1 MNVKLR
7 TVVGFI
13 AGIYYNE
20 RLHMANYMLRLEI
33 TTNTT
38 NTYNQN
44 IALDRIHF
52 FINEIV
58 NSSIIISSNS
68 QLKQIRDYAKA
79 GLNVIELPMEPFDQ
93 VVSLALMQKL
103 NSICE
108 QNVIITEI
116 DLTGSLSDGVSYQT
130 NLTDPRGEFSKTGW
144 WNDPELNWYDRNIL
158 TSNKES
164 IVRLDKRLTW
174 QEVHLAWEEDKKPRD
189 PKKDNTVVVGKFKRK
204 ND

>member
-7 TVVGFI
+7 TLVNFI

-20 RLHMANYMLRLEI
+20 RLHMANYMLGIEI

-44 IALDRIHF
+44 IALDRLHF

-58 NSSIIISSNS
+58 NSSIFISSDH
-68 QLKQIRDYAKA
+68 LKQIRDYAKA
-79 GLNVIELPMEPFDQ
+79 GLNIIELPMEPYDQ
-93 VVSLALMQKL
+93 AINLALMQKF

-108 QNVIITEI
+108 QNVIITEVDI
-116 DLTGSLSDGVSYQT
+116 TSSLSDGISYQT
-130 NLTDPRGEFSKTGW
+130 NLTDPRGEFTKNGW
-144 WNDPELNWYDRNIL
+144 WNDSELNWYDRNIL
-158 TSNKES
+158 NNNKES

-174 QEVHLAWEEDKKPRD
+174 QEVHLQWEEDKKPVD
-189 PKKDNTVVVGKFKRK
+189 PKKDNTVVVGKFKK
-204 ND
+204 KK

>member
-7 TVVGFI
+7 TLVNFI

-20 RLHMANYMLRLEI
+20 RLHMANYMLGIEI

-44 IALDRIHF
+44 IALDRLHF

-58 NSSIIISSNS
+58 NSSIFISSDH
-68 QLKQIRDYAKA
+68 LKQIRDYAKA
-79 GLNVIELPMEPFDQ
+79 GLNIIELPMEPYDQ
-93 VVSLALMQKL
+93 AINLALMQKF

-108 QNVIITEI
+108 QNVIITEVDI
-116 DLTGSLSDGVSYQT
+116 TSSLSDGISYQT
-130 NLTDPRGEFSKTGW
+130 NLTDPRGEFTKNGW
-144 WNDPELNWYDRNIL
+144 WNDSELNWYDRNIL
-158 TSNKES
+158 NNNKES

-174 QEVHLAWEEDKKPRD
+174 QEVHLQWEEDKKPID
-189 PKKDNTVVVGKFKRK
+189 PKKDNTVVVGKFKK
-204 ND
+204 KK

>member
-7 TVVGFI
+7 TLVSFI

-20 RLHMANYMLRLEI
+20 RLHMASYMLQLEM

-44 IALDRIHF
+44 VALDRIHF
-52 FINEIV
+52 FTNEIV
-58 NSSIIISSNS
+58 NSSIFICGDN
-68 QLKQIRDYAKA
+68 LKQIRDYAKA
-79 GLNVIELPMEPFDQ
+79 GLNVIEVPMEPYDQ
-93 VVSLALMQKL
+93 IISLALMQKF

-108 QNVIITEI
+108 QNVIVTEVDI
-116 DLTGSLSDGVSYQT
+116 KSNLSDGISYQT
-130 NLTDPRGEFSKTGW
+130 NLTDPRGEFTKNGW
-144 WNDPELNWYDRNIL
+144 WNDSELNWYDRNVL
-158 TSNKES
+158 NTNKES

-174 QEVHLAWEEDKKPRD
+174 QEVHLHWEEDTPPTD
-189 PKKDNTVVVGKFKRK
+189 PKKDNTVVVGKFKKK

>member
-7 TVVGFI
+7 NLISFI

-20 RLHMANYMLRLEI
+20 RLHMANYVLKLEM
-33 TTNTT
+33 TTNTL

-58 NSSIIISSNS
+58 NSSILICSDHT
-68 QLKQIRDYAKA
+68 KQIRDYAKA
-79 GLNVIELPMEPFDQ
+79 GLNIIELPIEPFDQ
-93 VVSLALMQKL
+93 SISLALMQKF

-108 QNVIITEI
+108 QNVIITETDI
-116 DLTGSLSDGVSYQT
+116 SGSLSDGISYQT
-130 NLTDPRGEFSKTGW
+130 NLTDPRGQYSKNGW
-144 WNDPELNWYDRNIL
+144 WNDPELNWYDRNVL
-158 TSNKES
+158 NNSKES

-174 QEVHLAWEEDKKPRD
+174 QEVHLQWDEDKKPTD
-189 PKKDNTVVVGKFKRK
+189 PKTDNTVVVGKFKKK

>member
-7 TVVGFI
+7 NLVSFI

-20 RLHMANYMLRLEI
+20 RLHMANYVLELEM

-44 IALDRIHF
+44 IALERIHF

-58 NSSIIISSNS
+58 NSSIIICSDHI
-68 QLKQIRDYAKA
+68 KQIKDYAKA
-79 GLNVIELPMEPFDQ
+79 GLNIIELPMEPFDQ
-93 VVSLALMQKL
+93 SISLALMQKL

-108 QNVIITEI
+108 QNVIITETDI
-116 DLTGSLSDGVSYQT
+116 TGSLSDGISYQT
-130 NLTDPRGEFSKTGW
+130 NLTDPRGHYTKNGW
-144 WNDPELNWYDRNIL
+144 WNDPELNWYDRNVL
-158 TSNKES
+158 NNNKES

-174 QEVHLAWEEDKKPRD
+174 QEVHLQWDEEKKPTD
-189 PKKDNTVVVGKFKRK
+189 PKKDNTVVVGKFKK
-204 ND
+204 KK